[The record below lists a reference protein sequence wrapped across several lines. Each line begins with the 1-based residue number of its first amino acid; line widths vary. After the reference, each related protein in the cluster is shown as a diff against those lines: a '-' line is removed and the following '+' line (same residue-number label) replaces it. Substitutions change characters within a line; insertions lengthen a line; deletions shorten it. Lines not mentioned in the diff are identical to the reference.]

1 MQESEHVSFLIQR
14 LSGFDTVSKDPRNN
28 CFVLRPRSDELLPKE
43 SFGQEPKKI
52 KTSTSNFLLLPP
64 KAGSQLPTLNFKP

>member
-28 CFVLRPRSDELLPKE
+28 CFVLRPRSDELPPEGVLRTRT
-43 SFGQEPKKI
+43 KKN
-52 KTSTSNFLLLPP
+52 KNLNL
-64 KAGSQLPTLNFKP
+64 QLPAFPAKGGVAVTNLKL